1 MVIAIFS
8 PAGFLVFRHLYDT
21 AKLLITDLF
30 LSIDSIH
37 LHKCLIPNTFFL
49 YTKQFVIYIIC
60 LWIIHYFN
68 LLLSEGESV
77 KIHFKRQFLIA
88 ETLSKDLKARR
99 HYFQKWG
106 YYKSSSIQEI
116 ALAIT
121 QIEWVFQRRT
131 NLIHRFLAG
140 HHAARARKR
149 CSIAKKKLAIFP
161 FKKFC

>member
-1 MVIAIFS
+1 MIIAIFS
-8 PAGFLVFRHLYDT
+8 PAGFLGFRQLYDT

-77 KIHFKRQFLIA
+77 KIHFEK
-88 ETLSKDLKARR
+88 T
-99 HYFQKWG
+99 
-106 YYKSSSIQEI
+106 
-116 ALAIT
+116 
-121 QIEWVFQRRT
+121 
-131 NLIHRFLAG
+131 
-140 HHAARARKR
+140 
-149 CSIAKKKLAIFP
+149 IFGR
-161 FKKFC
+161 